1 MKTFLLQSIH
11 TLNTSKYFAGMMM
24 LILNLGSRFLVMELS
39 ESQEQLLSNKVIRR
53 FVIFTVVFISSRDI
67 LVSLVVTAVF
77 IVLVSGIFNENSKYC
92 IVTKPVIQQVKE
104 DDYKEAKKIVKFN
117 KIDESVKYI
126 YYTDDSIKWNL
137 QQNNWLDVKVVYTNK
152 GDYAYT
158 CTEEGG
164 TTKF

>member
-39 ESQEQLLSNKVIRR
+39 ESQEQLLSNKIIRR

-104 DDYKEAKKIVKFN
+104 DDYKEAKKIVKLYEMQ
-117 KIDESVKYI
+117 KKA
-126 YYTDDSIKWNL
+126 SIKV
-137 QQNNWLDVKVVYTNK
+137 D
-152 GDYAYT
+152 
-158 CTEEGG
+158 
-164 TTKF
+164 